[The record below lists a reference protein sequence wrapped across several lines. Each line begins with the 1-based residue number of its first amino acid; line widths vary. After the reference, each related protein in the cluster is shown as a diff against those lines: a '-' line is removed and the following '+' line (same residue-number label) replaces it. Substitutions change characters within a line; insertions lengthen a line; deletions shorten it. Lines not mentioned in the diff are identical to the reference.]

1 MATKKYDFR
10 FSDEFIAELDAWR
23 EAQPVAPSR
32 SEVIRVAVERFIRS
46 IDQRQPKRRPEKA
59 SQ

>member
-23 EAQPVAPSR
+23 NAQLVAPSR
-32 SEVIRVAVERFIRS
+32 SDVIRVAVERFIRS
-46 IDQRQPKRRPEKA
+46 TDQGQSKRRPEKVD
-59 SQ
+59 Q